1 MTQYNPHNIDKTL
14 KRMEDA
20 DELKA
25 IHRSG
30 TNIMSFFDD
39 NDKEHELK
47 KQQSQ
52 AEAQKDEYLKSVELL
67 KSLIQEKGTNK
78 DLNHVIA
85 VGLLIET
92 TDFLNIPP
100 DRKKMLKEKKVKKET
115 LDSKLAEIDKIYI
128 DNRSLKVNLLILIGT
143 FTKYPRA
150 HLKKL
155 IKK

>member
-1 MTQYNPHNIDKTL
+1 MTQYNPKNIEETL
-14 KRMEDA
+14 KRMEKA
-20 DELKA
+20 DELKG

-52 AEAQKDEYLKSVELL
+52 AEVKKDEYLKSVELL
-67 KSLIQEKGTNK
+67 KTFIQEKGTK
-78 DLNHVIA
+78 SDLTRILA

-100 DRKKMLKEKKVKKET
+100 DRKKMLKENMNWCNSQYE
-115 LDSKLAEIDKIYI
+115 
-128 DNRSLKVNLLILIGT
+128 
-143 FTKYPRA
+143 KYTNEN
-150 HLKKL
+150 
-155 IKK
+155 